1 MSQLPVRRTMLL
13 FERQAD
19 ASWLP
24 TTVILATPERLQGKC
39 LPGNSDRDAR
49 LTSILTNA
57 LPPRINAHTKERGTW
72 EDWIEWALDCFSNG
86 HSTWATE
93 VVPTQ
98 AVEALYRREVALS
111 ARPPSSRIVVAD
123 EATTG
128 EAYHQAR
135 AIPV

>member
-1 MSQLPVRRTMLL
+1 MARALLL

-24 TTVILATPERLQGKC
+24 TTVILATPERLRGRC
-39 LPGNSDRDAR
+39 LPGDLNREAR
-49 LTSILTNA
+49 LASIVTNA
-57 LPPRINAHTKERGTW
+57 LPPRLNDDTKERGTW

-86 HSTWATE
+86 HTMWAVG
-93 VVPTQ
+93 VVPTET
-98 AVEALYRREVALS
+98 VEALYRREVALS

-123 EATTG
+123 EPTPG
-128 EAYHQAR
+128 EPYHRAR